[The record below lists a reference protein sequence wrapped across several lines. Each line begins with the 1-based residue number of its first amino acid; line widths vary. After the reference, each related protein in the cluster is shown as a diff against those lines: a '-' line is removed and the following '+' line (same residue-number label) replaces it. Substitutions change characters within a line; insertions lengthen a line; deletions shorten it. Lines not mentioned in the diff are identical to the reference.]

1 MKMSYKSF
9 VGEKQLR
16 IWFDKTDGFIK
27 INNGIKYKVLL
38 KYDEIYDRIRYL
50 ISKKSDIAK
59 SISHNFARIRTY
71 SYNSLPFE
79 KILTFH
85 NIIIL
90 IKSVVNK
97 DKNNYYYN
105 IFLEK
110 GWYKDK
116 LDTQYFSMNLCIL

>member
-27 INNGIKYKVLL
+27 INNGIKYKVLS
-38 KYDEIYDRIRYL
+38 KYNEIYDRIRYL
-50 ISKKSDIAK
+50 ISKKSGIAK
-59 SISHNFARIRTY
+59 SISHNFARIRID

-90 IKSVVNK
+90 IKSAVNK
-97 DKNNYYYN
+97 DKNNSYYN
-105 IFLEK
+105 IFFKK
-110 GWYKDK
+110 GSYKDK
-116 LDTQYFSMNLCIL
+116 SNTQIF